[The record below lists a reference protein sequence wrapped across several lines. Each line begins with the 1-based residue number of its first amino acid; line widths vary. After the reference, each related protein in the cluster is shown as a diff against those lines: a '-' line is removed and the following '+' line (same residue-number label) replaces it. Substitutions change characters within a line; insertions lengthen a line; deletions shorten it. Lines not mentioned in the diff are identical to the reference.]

1 MVILTD
7 GGENASK
14 LFKQFQI
21 AEMIEELDKTGKWTF
36 SFLGA
41 DLDATQASG
50 SLNIHP
56 ENIIS
61 FSKENFA
68 GMMHQMSSSIK
79 RYDDLKSEGKFTSML
94 FDDIEEKD
102 QRIEVPKIKEAP
114 KKKSIF
120 GYLFRK

>member
-1 MVILTD
+1 
-7 GGENASK
+7 
-14 LFKQFQI
+14 
-21 AEMIEELDKTGKWTF
+21 MIKELDKTGKWTF

-41 DLDATQASG
+41 DLDASQASD

-61 FSKENFA
+61 FSKENYA
-68 GMMHQMSSSIK
+68 GMMDQMSSSIRK
-79 RYDDLKSEGKFTSML
+79 YENMKSAGKMTSML

-102 QRIEVPKIKEAP
+102 QRNERP

-120 GYLFRK
+120 GYLFKK